1 MVFACASASS
11 AEKKTYDGAYRSILA
26 ARRRRPAS
34 RPASVV
40 LLVSPDVDA
49 LCAARML
56 SSLFK
61 QDDVP
66 YRIIP
71 VSGYPGLEEI
81 RNELRRHDEVQFFFI
96 QDCGRLSISVLY
108 QALRLDSVKYG
119 LVTRPP
125 FS

>member
-1 MVFACASASS
+1 M
-11 AEKKTYDGAYRSILA
+11 
-26 ARRRRPAS
+26 
-34 RPASVV
+34 V

-81 RNELRRHDEVQFFFI
+81 RDELRQHDEVQFSFLI
-96 QDCGRLSISVLY
+96 
-108 QALRLDSVKYG
+108 LDNI
-119 LVTRPP
+119 PH
-125 FS
+125 